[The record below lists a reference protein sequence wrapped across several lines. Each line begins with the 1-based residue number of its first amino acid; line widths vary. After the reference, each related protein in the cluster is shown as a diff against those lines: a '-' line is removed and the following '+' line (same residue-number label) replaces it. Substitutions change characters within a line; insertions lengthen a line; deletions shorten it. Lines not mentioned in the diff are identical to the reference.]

1 MREQPVTPVTRRTN
15 KGLALAVVAAL
26 TLTVGCA
33 NLTSGQKGA
42 AVGAAAGGV
51 VGNVLT
57 GGSTLGTVGGA
68 AAGAIIGN
76 EVRRDK

>member
-1 MREQPVTPVTRRTN
+1 MCTKQKSTR
-15 KGLALAVVAAL
+15 GLALAVAASL
-26 TLTVGCA
+26 MMLVGCS
-33 NLTSGQKGA
+33 NLSSGQKGA

-57 GGSTLGTVGGA
+57 GGGTLGTVGGA

-76 EVRRDK
+76 QVNKDR

>member
-1 MREQPVTPVTRRTN
+1 MRGQDGKTKTG
-15 KGLALAVVAAL
+15 KGFALAAAASLALM
-26 TLTVGCA
+26 VGCA
-33 NLTSGQKGA
+33 NLSSGQKGA

>member
-1 MREQPVTPVTRRTN
+1 MREQKSTKTTR
-15 KGLALAVVAAL
+15 KGLTLATAAAL
-26 TLTVGCA
+26 TLMVGCA
-33 NLTSGQKGA
+33 NLTPGQKGA

-57 GGSTLGTVGGA
+57 GGSALGTVGGA

>member
-1 MREQPVTPVTRRTN
+1 MRTSKKPVRAIT
-15 KGLALAVVAAL
+15 LAVAASL
-26 TLTVGCA
+26 TLAVGCSS
-33 NLTSGQKGA
+33 LTSQQKGA

-68 AAGAIIGN
+68 AAGAIIGS
-76 EVRRDK
+76 EVRRK

>member
-1 MREQPVTPVTRRTN
+1 MRLQDDMKKKRKGVT
-15 KGLALAVVAAL
+15 LALAASL
-26 TLTVGCA
+26 TLMVGCA
-33 NLTSGQKGA
+33 NLTPSQKGA

-51 VGNVLT
+51 VGSVLT

-76 EVRRDK
+76 EVRRKK